1 MRVFPLSLF
10 EFYFVGLLFLP
21 AFRGLCAP
29 DCGGVTAGG
38 GATSARDSAAHCGAT
53 AACGGR
59 AAASRGGKNGEKGT
73 ATARCGAA
81 AAPSW
86 ATTAPGEPATA
97 FGWTAKS
104 ENVSCRLL
112 FCQGRG
118 ACFKIKD
125 PVEISCPPNLF
136 CELRIETA
144 GLSGRSVPY
153 VSWAPEKFLRI
164 FTFSIRTSARLY
176 V

>member
-1 MRVFPLSLF
+1 MISRKIS
-10 EFYFVGLLFLP
+10 
-21 AFRGLCAP
+21 AP
-29 DCGGVTAGG
+29 NDQRSIAADASKSAGV
-38 GATSARDSAAHCGAT
+38 
-53 AACGGR
+53 

-153 VSWAPEKFLRI
+153 VSWAPEKFQRI